1 MTPDVNVL
9 VAAFRTDHPH
19 HVQARVWLNEAM
31 QQAALR
37 RKPLMLLGMVVTG
50 FVRVTTNNRV
60 FKQVDTLEDAV
71 GFVDSLLACPG
82 VGFQASGA
90 DWRGV
95 RDMCLNN
102 KASGNLVPDAWIAAT
117 VLQLDET
124 LCTFDRDF
132 THLLPPE
139 KLQLIT
145 D

>member
-9 VAAFRTDHPH
+9 VAAFRSDHPH
-19 HVQARVWLNEAM
+19 HDQARVWLNEAM
-31 QQAALR
+31 QQAALH
-37 RKPLMLLGMVVTG
+37 RKPLVLLGMVVTG
-50 FVRVTTNNRV
+50 FVRVTTNPRV
-60 FKQVDTLEDAV
+60 FKQIDALEDV
-71 GFVDSLLACPG
+71 VEFVDSLLACPG

-95 RDMCLNN
+95 REMCLNN
-102 KASGNLVPDAWIAAT
+102 QAGGNLVSDAWIAAS
-117 VLQLDET
+117 VLQIGET

-145 D
+145 C